1 MDITQLGATAITR
14 LRTLMKK
21 LRNPVTGCPWDLKQ
35 SFETIAPYTIEEA
48 YEVADAIERKNMPDL
63 REELGDLLFQVI
75 FYAQLAEEE
84 RLFTFDE
91 ICDGL
96 TEKMVK
102 RHPHVFG
109 ESAPQ
114 NQEHGASAQTLG
126 WEEIKKQEREKKAK
140 DNHQT
145 FSLLDDV
152 PLALPALTRAEKLQK
167 RAARVGFDWPD
178 LTGVTDK
185 ISEEAKELA
194 EASSD
199 MDTDAIEDEMGD
211 LLFAVTNLARK
222 LKVDPEK
229 ALRRTNSK
237 FSKRFSYIES
247 TARTNTTS
255 LEDMSLDEMES
266 LWQQA
271 KTSLNN

>member
-1 MDITQLGATAITR
+1 MDISYLGVTAVTR
-14 LRTLMKK
+14 IKTLMKN
-21 LRNPVTGCPWDLKQ
+21 LRDPKVGCPWDIAQ
-35 SFETIAPYTIEEA
+35 SFETITPYTIEEA
-48 YEVADAIERKNMPDL
+48 YEVADAIERKNMSDL

-84 RLFTFDE
+84 ELFTFDE

-96 TEKMVK
+96 TMKMVK

-109 ESAPQ
+109 GAGRSSAP
-114 NQEHGASAQTLG
+114 TKT
-126 WEEIKKQEREKKAK
+126 WDEIKKQEREQKAK
-140 DNHQT
+140 DSQRT
-145 FSLLDDV
+145 PSLLDDV
-152 PLALPALTRAEKLQK
+152 PLALPALMRAEKLQK

-185 ISEEAKELA
+185 ISEEAQELA
-194 EASSD
+194 HASQQ
-199 MDTDAIEDEMGD
+199 MDEDAIEDEMGD

-222 LKVDPEK
+222 LGVDPEK

-237 FSKRFSYIES
+237 FHTRFSYIETVAQQS
-247 TARTNTTS
+247 ETAI
-255 LEDMSLDEMES
+255 EDMSLDEMEA

-271 KTSLNN
+271 KTKLNN